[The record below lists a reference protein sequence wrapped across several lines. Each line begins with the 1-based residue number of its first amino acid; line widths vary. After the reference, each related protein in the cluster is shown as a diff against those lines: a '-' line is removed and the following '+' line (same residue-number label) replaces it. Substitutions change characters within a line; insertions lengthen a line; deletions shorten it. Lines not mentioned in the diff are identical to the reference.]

1 MRKIRVL
8 VVDDSAIVRR
18 AVSDELA
25 LDPEIEIAGTAS
37 NGQIA
42 LARMTQVNP
51 DFVLLDVEMPVL
63 DGLKTLAEL
72 KKTHRSIPVMMF
84 SSLTERGADAT
95 LDALMLGAA
104 GYFTKPNSGG
114 IEESRRI
121 IREQLLPQIKA
132 ICAANLAKSAPAR
145 PADTPVSPLPR
156 PTPSGVVDIVAIG
169 VSTGG
174 PNALLELFR
183 NMPADLPVPI
193 VIVQHMPPVFTKQ
206 LANRLTANSKIVVEE
221 ATSGA
226 MLEPGRAWIA
236 PGDSHMTV
244 VRQGL
249 RQIIVLDKEP
259 HENSCRPSVDPLFRS
274 VAKVFG
280 GQTLAII
287 MTGMGSDG
295 LRGCEAIKAMGGQVL
310 IQDEASSVVW
320 GMPGNVSR
328 AGLADKVIPL
338 ALIGPEIVRR
348 VLRTKD

>member
-259 HENSCRPSVDPLFRS
+259 QENSCRPSVDPLFRS

-295 LRGCEAIKAMGGQVL
+295 LRGCEAIKAMGGQIL
-310 IQDEASSVVW
+310 IQDEATSVVW

>member
-259 HENSCRPSVDPLFRS
+259 QENSCRPSVDPLFRS

>member
-1 MRKIRVL
+1 MGKIRVL
-8 VVDDSAIVRR
+8 VVDDSAIIRR

-25 LDPEIEIAGTAS
+25 LDPEIEIAGTAP

-42 LARMTQVNP
+42 LAKMTQVNP

-72 KKTHRSIPVMMF
+72 KKTHRHTPVMMF

-132 ICAANLAKSAPAR
+132 ICAANLAKSVPAR
-145 PADTPVSPLPR
+145 PAVMPVSLLPR
-156 PTPSGVVDIVAIG
+156 PAPSGVVEIVAIG

-174 PNALLELFR
+174 PNALMELFR
-183 NMPADLPVPI
+183 NLPADLPVPI

-206 LANRLTANSKIVVEE
+206 LAHRLTANSKIVVEE
-221 ATSGA
+221 ATTGA

-236 PGDSHMTV
+236 PGDNHMTV
-244 VRQGL
+244 ARQGMRHIL
-249 RQIIVLDKEP
+249 VLDKEP
-259 HENSCRPSVDPLFRS
+259 QENSCRPAVDPLFRS

-280 GQTLAII
+280 GQALAIV

-295 LRGCEAIKAMGGQVL
+295 LRGCEAIKAIGGQVL
-310 IQDEASSVVW
+310 IQDEATSVVW

-328 AGLADKVIPL
+328 AGLADKVLPL
-338 ALIGPEIVRR
+338 ALIGLEIVRR

>member
-1 MRKIRVL
+1 MGKIRVL
-8 VVDDSAIVRR
+8 VVDDSAIIRR

-25 LDPEIEIAGTAS
+25 LDPEIEIAGTAP

-42 LARMTQVNP
+42 LAKMTQVNP
-51 DFVLLDVEMPVL
+51 DFVLLDVEMPIL

-72 KKTHRSIPVMMF
+72 KKTHRRIPVMMF

-145 PADTPVSPLPR
+145 PAVIPVSLPPR
-156 PTPSGVVDIVAIG
+156 PAPPGVVDVVVIG

-174 PNALLELFR
+174 PNALMELFR
-183 NMPADLPVPI
+183 NLPANLPVPI
-193 VIVQHMPPVFTKQ
+193 LIVQHMPPVFTKQ
-206 LANRLTANSKIVVEE
+206 LAHRLTANSKIVVEE
-221 ATSGA
+221 ATSGTF
-226 MLEPGRAWIA
+226 LELGRAWIA
-236 PGDSHMTV
+236 PGDNHMTV

-249 RQIIVLDKEP
+249 RQMLVLDKEP
-259 HENSCRPSVDPLFRS
+259 QENSCRPAVDPLFRS
-274 VAKVFG
+274 VANVFG
-280 GQTLAII
+280 GQTLAIV

-295 LRGCEAIKAMGGQVL
+295 LRGCEAIKAAGGRV
-310 IQDEASSVVW
+310 IVQDEASSVVW
-320 GMPGNVSR
+320 GMPGAVSR
-328 AGLADKVIPL
+328 AGLADKVLPL
-338 ALIGPEIVRR
+338 SLIATEIASR

>member
-1 MRKIRVL
+1 MGKIRVL
-8 VVDDSAIVRR
+8 IVDDSAIIRR

-25 LDPEIEIAGTAS
+25 LDPEIEIAGTAP

-42 LARMTQVNP
+42 LAKMTQVNP

-72 KKTHRSIPVMMF
+72 KKTHRRIPVMMF

-132 ICAANLAKSAPAR
+132 ICAANLVKSTPAR
-145 PADTPVSPLPR
+145 PAVIPVSLPPR
-156 PTPSGVVDIVAIG
+156 PAPSGVVDVVAIG

-174 PNALLELFR
+174 PNALMELFR
-183 NMPADLPVPI
+183 NLPANLPVPI
-193 VIVQHMPPVFTKQ
+193 LIVQHMPPVFTKQ
-206 LANRLTANSKIVVEE
+206 LAHRLSANSKIVVEE
-221 ATSGA
+221 ATSGTF
-226 MLEPGRAWIA
+226 LEQGRAWIA
-236 PGDSHMTV
+236 PGDNHMTV

-249 RQIIVLDKEP
+249 RQMLVLDKEP
-259 HENSCRPSVDPLFRS
+259 QENSCRPAVDPLFRS

-280 GQTLAII
+280 GQTLAIV

-295 LRGCEAIKAMGGQVL
+295 LRGCEAIKAAGGRVL
-310 IQDEASSVVW
+310 VQDEATSVVW
-320 GMPGNVSR
+320 GMPGIVSR
-328 AGLADKVIPL
+328 AGLADKVLPL

>member
-145 PADTPVSPLPR
+145 PADTLVSPLPR

-259 HENSCRPSVDPLFRS
+259 QENSCRPSVDPLFRS

>member
-310 IQDEASSVVW
+310 IQDEATSVVW

>member
-8 VVDDSAIVRR
+8 IVDDSAIIRQT
-18 AVSDELA
+18 VSDELG
-25 LDPEIEIAGTAS
+25 LDPEIEIAGTAP

-42 LARMTQVNP
+42 LAKMTQVNP

-63 DGLKTLAEL
+63 DGLKTLSEL
-72 KKTHRSIPVMMF
+72 KKTHRRIPVMMF

-104 GYFTKPNSGG
+104 GYFTKPNRGG

-132 ICAANLAKSAPAR
+132 ICAANLAKFETAR
-145 PADTPVSPLPR
+145 STVVPVSPPAR
-156 PTPSGVVDIVAIG
+156 TVPSGVVGIVAIG

-174 PNALLELFR
+174 PNALMELFR
-183 NMPADLPVPI
+183 SLPADLPVPI

-206 LANRLTANSKIVVEE
+206 LANRLSANSKIIVEE
-221 ATSGA
+221 ATSGTL
-226 MLEPGRAWIA
+226 LEPGRAWIA
-236 PGDSHMTV
+236 PGDNHMTV
-244 VRQGL
+244 ARQGL
-249 RQIIVLDKEP
+249 RQRLVLDKEP
-259 HENSCRPSVDPLFRS
+259 QENSCRPAVDPLFRS

-280 GQTLAII
+280 GQALAIV

-295 LRGCEAIKAMGGQVL
+295 LRGCEAIKAVGGRVL

-328 AGLADKVIPL
+328 AGLADKVLPL
-338 ALIGPEIVRR
+338 SLIGPEIVRR
-348 VLRTKD
+348 VLQAKD

>member
-259 HENSCRPSVDPLFRS
+259 QENSCRPSVDPLFRS

-310 IQDEASSVVW
+310 IQDEATSVVW